1 MNRQIFNILAL
12 VALCAQLG
20 AVEVYRDGDKSVSVV
35 GEKNVVK
42 RRLRNIENKSVSVF
56 GEINVGIGYGSTLT
70 YPIIIS
76 NGVSNYSIQ
85 DAYNNTKNSFMLG
98 LQKDSRVGISF
109 DVSGVFGE
117 ATLGLD
123 NSTVYGE
130 IPYFRQ
136 LYAGYDFGKG
146 GRILAGQTELNTSMG
161 GFISDISNEEDG
173 LWGYGAPRNS
183 VRRLQVRYEIAGFS
197 IGVSAND
204 VVRIINTGSFYD
216 TATETRI
223 LYEKRSIP
231 KISLAY
237 EYNSDRLRAKIAGS
251 YVCAG
256 HCNNNSNNTTKS
268 KHIVYLTAGIR
279 PYFNKSYLSFVLS
292 YGLNSHYTED
302 GLVAYSSSINQ
313 NITGYGNLQYISYNP
328 DDIANDSDR
337 NIYATAFEFG
347 HHFTDK
353 IALKIGLGYQ
363 ISTLYMRGIGKYD
376 ILHSVGGFLQVPCK
390 INDYFTLIPQTG
402 SRIILRSDITN
413 TNPNE
418 YKLEFNVNAAALLLM
433 KFTF

>member
-20 AVEVYRDGDKSVSVV
+20 AVEVYRDGDKSVSV
-35 GEKNVVK
+35 
-42 RRLRNIENKSVSVF
+42 F

-70 YPIIIS
+70 YPITFS

-98 LQKDSRVGISF
+98 IQKDSRVGISF

-123 NSTVYGE
+123 NSTIYGE

-173 LWGYGAPRNS
+173 LWGYGAPKNS

-204 VVRIINTGSFYD
+204 VAISG
-216 TATETRI
+216 
-223 LYEKRSIP
+223 KKHIP

-256 HCNNNSNNTTKS
+256 HCNNNSNNATKS

-292 YGLNSHYTED
+292 YGLNSHYTGD
-302 GLVAYSSSINQ
+302 GLAAYSSSINQ
-313 NITGYGNLQYISYNP
+313 DITGYGNLQYISYNP

-402 SRIILRSDITN
+402 SRIILRGVTN
-413 TNPNE
+413 ANANE
-418 YKLEFNVNAAALLLM
+418 YTLHFNANAAALLLM